1 MPDIQKSRKILFL
14 NKEKTGSYQSRIA
27 PEAATKRANL
37 MIASRSV
44 RRGIGRAAKL
54 DRRGVSMISIFDRYR
69 P

>member
-44 RRGIGRAAKL
+44 RRGIGRERNGTGAA
-54 DRRGVSMISIFDRYR
+54 FDDIYL
-69 P
+69 